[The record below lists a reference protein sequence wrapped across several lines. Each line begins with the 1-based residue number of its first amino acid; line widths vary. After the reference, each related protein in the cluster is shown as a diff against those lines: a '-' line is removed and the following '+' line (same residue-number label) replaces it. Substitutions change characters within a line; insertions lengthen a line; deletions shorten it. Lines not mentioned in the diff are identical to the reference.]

1 MGDIKVL
8 FNSYIFILFF
18 LPLTLGIYYGLN
30 KIGKSNAAKLFLIT
44 ASLFFYGYF
53 RFSYILIITGSI
65 IFNYLCSCF
74 LLRENIS
81 DYVRKV
87 LLLFGILLNVG
98 LIGYFKYFNFLLE
111 NINVFF
117 HSNIPLKN
125 ILMPLGI
132 SFFTFQQI
140 SYLVDS
146 YRKETKEYGFMDY
159 ALYVTFFPQLVAG
172 PIVLH
177 DEILHQFTDKRAER
191 LSQSM
196 LSQGVFL
203 FAIGLFKKVMIADTM
218 GRGVDWAYTDV
229 SVLTGMEATLVS
241 LLYTFQIYFDFSGY
255 CDMACGIAKMFHIN
269 LPMNFNSPYKSTSIL
284 EFWQRWHMTLTR
296 FLRKY
301 VYIPLGGNRKGIVRT
316 MVNIFVVFLV
326 SGIWHGAAWTFV
338 LWGILHGL
346 ANILCRLFKNGWEKL
361 PKVLRWLMTFTFVDL
376 AWVLFRSKTIS
387 EAKCMYQK
395 IFSNWQGGL
404 STSFLNN
411 FRIIEFTYI
420 EDHVDV
426 VKSLVVKFPAFYV
439 CFVLVLGFLL
449 VLIPKNSQEV
459 KFVPNIRNGIG
470 CVILLVWTILSLS
483 GITTFLY
490 FNF

>member
-1 MGDIKVL
+1 ML

-18 LPLTLGIYYGLN
+18 LPMTMAVYYGLN
-30 KIGKSNAAKLFLIT
+30 KAEKYEAAKAILVT

-53 RFSYILIITGSI
+53 QPSYILIIVGSI
-65 IFNYLCSCF
+65 IFNYLCSGC
-74 LLRENIS
+74 LLRENLKIP
-81 DYVRKV
+81 VRKLI
-87 LLLFGILLNVG
+87 LLIGIVLNVG
-98 LIGYFKYFNFLLE
+98 LIGYFKYFDFLLE
-111 NINVFF
+111 NINFLF
-117 HSNIPLKN
+117 HSNFLLKN

-146 YRKETKEYGFMDY
+146 YKQETKDYSFLDY
-159 ALYVTFFPQLVAG
+159 ALYITFFPQLVAG

-177 DEILHQFTDKRAER
+177 DEMLPQFADKKVKQLNHA
-191 LSQSM
+191 M
-196 LSQGVFL
+196 LAYGIYL

-218 GRGVDWAYTDV
+218 GRGVDWAFANV
-229 SVLTGMEATLVS
+229 SALTGMEALLVS

-255 CDMACGIAKMFHIN
+255 CDMACGIAKMLHIN
-269 LPMNFNSPYKSTSIL
+269 LPMNFNSPYKATSIL

-301 VYIPLGGNRKGIVRT
+301 VYIPLGGNRKGTVRT
-316 MVNIFVVFLV
+316 MLNVMIVFGV

-346 ANILCRLFKNGWEKL
+346 ANVLCRLFQNLWKKV
-361 PKVLRWLMTFTFVDL
+361 PKILRWLMTFSFVDL
-376 AWVLFRSKTIS
+376 AWILFRSDS
-387 EAKCMYQK
+387 LADAKCMYQK
-395 IFSNWQGGL
+395 IFSRWEGSL
-404 STSFLNN
+404 SPRFLEN
-411 FRIIEFTYI
+411 FRIIEFTYL
-420 EDHVDV
+420 EDHMRPL
-426 VKSLVVKFPAFYV
+426 KNLVVTMPSVYV
-439 CFVLVLGFLL
+439 CFILLAGLLL

-459 KFVPNIRNGIG
+459 KFVPNIRNAVGSI
-470 CVILLVWTILSLS
+470 ILLVWTILSLS